1 MIASGGVLLVLNGCS
16 GIEASPLS
24 RFKSTLLSEAEHR
37 QEFSPNNP
45 PNKCVRGRPIQSH

>member
-16 GIEASPLS
+16 GIEAPPLS

-45 PNKCVRGRPIQSH
+45 PNKCVRGRPVQSH